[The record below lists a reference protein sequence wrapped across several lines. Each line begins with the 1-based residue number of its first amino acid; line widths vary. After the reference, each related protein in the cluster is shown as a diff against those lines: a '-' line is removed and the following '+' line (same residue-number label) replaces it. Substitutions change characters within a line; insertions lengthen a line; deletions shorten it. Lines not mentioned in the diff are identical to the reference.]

1 MLGIYID
8 NAIEASLE
16 TEKKEIKFN
25 MVKEPKH
32 VAVIIMNSFVDS
44 GLTIGRMEKEG
55 VSSKGENRGV
65 GLSNVRKILSGYPK
79 VYKTTYIEDRYFVQ
93 KLEIYNE
100 TRN

>member
-1 MLGIYID
+1 MICNIIPQILSSFTD
-8 NAIEASLE
+8 NYPTIQG
-16 TEKKEIKFN
+16 
-25 MVKEPKH
+25 
-32 VAVIIMNSFVDS
+32 FVDS